1 MKNWNSTQ
9 LRIINRLLNH
19 TTAQINL
26 MNIMLAKESSPKKK
40 RKGIHTRC
48 VDIVLLTKLMY
59 SVRNQNSGYWGN
71 CWKHDKTFLR

>member
-1 MKNWNSTQ
+1 MKNWKSVQ

-19 TTAQINL
+19 TTAQINFI
-26 MNIMLAKESSPKKK
+26 NIMLAKESRPKKK
-40 RKGIHTRC
+40 KRIHTRC
-48 VDIVLLTKLMY
+48 VDIVLLAKLMY

>member
-26 MNIMLAKESSPKKK
+26 MNIVLAKESRPQK
-40 RKGIHTRC
+40 KGIHTRC